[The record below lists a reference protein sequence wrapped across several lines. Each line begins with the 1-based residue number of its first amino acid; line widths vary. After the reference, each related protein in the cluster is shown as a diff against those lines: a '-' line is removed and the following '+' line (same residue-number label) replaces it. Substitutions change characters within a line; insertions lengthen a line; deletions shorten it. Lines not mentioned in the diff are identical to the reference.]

1 MSTRV
6 ARRAVVAAIALVAGG
21 APLAGQGLFRSDEPL
36 AITITTNLRSLV
48 RERDSLKLERWG
60 AVATVTGGTTTPQ
73 TIPVTLR
80 ARGHYRRQARNC
92 DFPPVRL
99 DAGKGVAR
107 GTILQGNTRLKVT
120 TTCRP
125 GSPEYA
131 QYILAEYAVYRAWAL
146 LDPLHFRTRLARIT
160 WTDSLGRMAP
170 VTSWAFLIEDAEEVA
185 DRRGYGVEE
194 SQGALFDDVEATSMR
209 RTALFEWLIGNVD
222 WSVSAQHNIGL
233 FRDSTLAIR
242 AAPYDFDFSG
252 AVATRYATPDPRLRI
267 TSVTD
272 RLHRGPCLTPEAWAP
287 VVAHVLSKRA
297 AIDSM
302 YASIPDLDP
311 AYLAR
316 IRAFWTR
323 GWRTLED
330 PKAFRSAVIGECQAK
345 GN

>member
-1 MSTRV
+1 VITRSIG
-6 ARRAVVAAIALVAGG
+6 ALALATAGLLAAA
-21 APLAGQGLFRSDEPL
+21 APAAAQGLFRSDEPL

-48 RERDSLKLERWG
+48 RERDSLKLEKWG
-60 AVATVTGGTTTPQ
+60 AVATVTAGTPAPQ

-92 DFPPVRL
+92 DFPPIRL
-99 DAGKGVAR
+99 DAAKAAAR

-120 TTCRP
+120 TACRP
-125 GSPEYA
+125 GSRDYV

-160 WTDSLGRMAP
+160 WTDSLARTAP
-170 VTSWAFLIEDAEEVA
+170 ITTWAFVIEEAGEVA

-194 SQGALFDDVEATSMR
+194 AQGALFDDVEATSVR

-222 WSVSAQHNIGL
+222 WSISAQHNIGL
-233 FRDSTLAIR
+233 FRDSAMTIR

-252 AVATRYATPDPRLRI
+252 AVDARYATPDPRLRI
-267 TSVTD
+267 KVVTD
-272 RLHRGPCLTPEAWAP
+272 RLHRGPCLPPDAWAP
-287 VVAHVLSKRA
+287 VVAHFLSKRA

-316 IRAFWTR
+316 IRTFWNR

-330 PKAFRSAVIGECQAK
+330 PKAFRGAIVGECQAK